1 MTSTVLIADDNPDAL
16 NLMILVLQALGCE
29 VLAAKDGQEAV
40 SIVQER
46 FPDIAFL
53 DLSMPTM
60 DGFQAIAELRK
71 MFANSIPV
79 YALSA
84 HCGQQD
90 LKKKALEMGAD
101 ECLCKPVDLDLIEAK
116 LKQHSLL

>member
-1 MTSTVLIADDNPDAL
+1 MTSTVLVADDNPDAL
-16 NLMILVLQALGCE
+16 DLMTLVLQTLGCE

-40 SIVQER
+40 QLVEER
-46 FPDIAFL
+46 LPDIAFL

-60 DGFQAIAELRK
+60 DGFQAIAALRK
-71 MFANSIPV
+71 RFADSIPV

-84 HCGQQD
+84 HCGQQE
-90 LKKKALEMGAD
+90 LKKKALDMGAD

-116 LKQHSLL
+116 LRQHSLL